1 MEFLIRPTQSMFFE
15 DISFS
20 DFPRLMRPN
29 SFLFEVLD
37 NSGDY
42 RIKVQECEITFS
54 DEMVGVQINFEGD
67 YLTLETMRKIVAEIA
82 DNLRVESAQQV
93 EVIEIEGRHI
103 LSF

>member
-20 DFPRLMRPN
+20 DFPQLMRPN

-93 EVIEIEGRHI
+93 EVIEIEGGHI